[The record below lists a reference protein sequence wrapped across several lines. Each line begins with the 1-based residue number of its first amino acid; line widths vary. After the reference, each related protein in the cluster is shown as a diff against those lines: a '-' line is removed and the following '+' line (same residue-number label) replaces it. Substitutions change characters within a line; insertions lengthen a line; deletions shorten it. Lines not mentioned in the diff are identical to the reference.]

1 MKKIIL
7 LLCGI
12 AAGIAPLVSAPI
24 SQQQAATVAL
34 NFYKGTVSP
43 AATTPTV
50 ALVRTE
56 ADGTVDF
63 YVMSVAPR
71 GFVIVAGDDVI
82 QPVIGYS
89 AESDWTMGYTRTG
102 LVNWMD
108 HAAKHIHEGVL
119 SGLPARPQTAQQWSR
134 LLQGPVGSGSRSA
147 VAPMCT
153 TVWDQEPYYNA
164 QCPFYTPDNQRA
176 VTGCVATAMAQ
187 VMRHWSYPAHGWGSF
202 SYVDSISAG
211 FSADYGR
218 QTVNFANATYNWSA
232 MPNSINTANGNIAQL
247 MYHCGVSVAMD
258 YGDDNQ
264 GGSGA
269 WVVQQEA
276 GGPTE
281 PCSEYALRHY
291 FGYDTTT
298 MHGLLEAD
306 YTAAQW
312 TQLIQSDLDAGRPII
327 YEGDDLSAGGH
338 AWVCDGYDASGL
350 FHMNWGWSGQDNGYF
365 ALNSLTPS
373 GYNFSN
379 DEGALIGIQ
388 PPPPFTVLASA
399 ASAMV
404 CHGDS
409 TLLTATGPASA
420 SYSWTPATGLSCP
433 TCAVTMAAPTTSTN
447 YTVTGDSAGVQVR
460 YSVLISVAPGI
471 TADFDAP
478 LAHACSAPAQIQ
490 FTNTS
495 QYAST
500 YQWSFGDGATST
512 DQDPVH
518 SYAAYGTY
526 PVRLVATGSCGVDS
540 VIRTSYITVT
550 DLSPAANGATV
561 CHGTSTTLTATAAGG
576 AQLSW
581 YDDATTTA
589 PIATGASYTTPQMQ
603 GTTTW
608 YLEAAIPG
616 ATQNA
621 GPATNS
627 FGTGGNFASPNGHSE
642 VFDCRKPQTLVS
654 VEVYAQ
660 GAGARTIQL
669 LDSYGDVLDSA
680 VIYVAAGHSTV
691 MLGWNLPVMNNL
703 MLNATGGVNLYR
715 NQSGATYP
723 YYSAD
728 SAVVITGS
736 DAGAAYY
743 YFFYNWQL
751 QAPSCRSARV
761 PVTVTVLNGSSSF
774 AAQTGSL
781 SVGFTPV
788 TTTGV
793 TYQWSFGDGAT
804 STDQSPTHTYATS
817 GTYTVQ
823 LIESNGSC
831 SDTTTQQVA
840 AFATGITDVK
850 SLSTLSLY
858 PVPAQSMIMIRLSS
872 TATAAAHIT
881 ITDALGAAVIDHDM
895 TLAAGSST
903 FDESLSGLAAG
914 VYHVTITSGDSR
926 VTGRFVKE

>member
-1 MKKIIL
+1 MKKIL
-7 LLCGI
+7 LLVSGM
-12 AAGIAPLVSAPI
+12 ALGLAPLMAATV

-34 NFYKGTVSP
+34 NFYKGSVSP
-43 AATTPTV
+43 AATTASV

-56 ADGTVDF
+56 ADGTVDY
-63 YVMSVAPR
+63 YVYNVAPH

-89 AESDWTMGYTRTG
+89 AESDWTMGYTHTG

-108 HAAKHIHEGVL
+108 HAAKHIHEGLL
-119 SGLPARPQTAQQWSR
+119 SGLPARPQTAAQWAR
-134 LLQGPVGSGSRSA
+134 LRQGPTGTGSRAA
-147 VAPMCT
+147 VAPLCT
-153 TVWDQEPYYNA
+153 TAWDQEPYYNA
-164 QCPFYTPDNQRA
+164 MCPVYAPSGQRA

-187 VMRHWSYPAHGWGSF
+187 VMRHWSYPAHGSGSF
-202 SYVDSISAG
+202 SYVDSIAAG

-218 QTVNFANATYNWSA
+218 YTINFAAATYLWAS
-232 MPNSINTANGNIAQL
+232 MPNSINSANANIAQL
-247 MYHCGVSVAMD
+247 MYHCGVGVAMD
-258 YGDDNQ
+258 YGTDAQ

-269 WVVQQEA
+269 WVIQQEA

-281 PCSEYALRHY
+281 PCSEYALRNY

-312 TQLIQSDLDAGRPII
+312 TQLIKGDLDAGRPLI

-338 AWVCDGYDASGL
+338 AWVCDGYDANGL

-365 ALNSLTPS
+365 ALNSLTPT
-373 GYNFSN
+373 GLNFSTN
-379 DEGALIGIQ
+379 EGALIGIQ
-388 PPPPFTVLASA
+388 PPPPFQVLASA
-399 ASAMV
+399 ASPMV

-409 TLLTATGPASA
+409 TLLTATGPTSA
-420 SYSWTPATGLSCP
+420 TYSWSPTTGLSCP
-433 TCAVTMAAPTTSTN
+433 TCAVTMAAPAASTN
-447 YTVTGDSAGVQVR
+447 YIVTGDSAGVQVR

-478 LAHACSAPAQIQ
+478 VAHVCSTPAQVQ

-500 YQWSFGDGATST
+500 YVWSFGDGATST

-540 VIRTSYITVT
+540 VIRTGYITVS
-550 DLSPAANGATV
+550 DLSPSAQGASV
-561 CHGTSTTLTATAAGG
+561 CHGATTTLTATAAGG
-576 AQLSW
+576 AQLGW
-581 YDDATTTA
+581 YDDATSTTA
-589 PIATGASYTTPQMQ
+589 IATGASYTTPQMQ

-616 ATQNA
+616 ATQQV
-621 GPATNS
+621 GPATNG
-627 FGTGGNFASPNGHSE
+627 FGSGGNFGSTNGHSE
-642 VFDCRKPQTLVS
+642 VFDCKKPQTLVS
-654 VEVYAQ
+654 VDVYAQ
-660 GAGARTIQL
+660 GAGIRTL
-669 LDSYGDVLDSA
+669 RLMDSYGDVLDSA
-680 VIYVAAGHSTV
+680 TISIPTGHSTV
-691 MLGWNLPVMNNL
+691 MLNWDLPVQDNL
-703 MLNATGGVNLYR
+703 MLNASGSVNLYR
-715 NQSGATYP
+715 NQSGAQYP

-751 QAPSCRSARV
+751 QAPACRSARV

-774 AAQTGSL
+774 TAQNSNL
-781 SVGFTPV
+781 SVSFAPA

-793 TYQWSFGDGAT
+793 TYQWSFGDGST
-804 STDQSPTHTYATS
+804 STDQSPVHTYAAS

-823 LIESNGSC
+823 LIETNGSC
-831 SDTTTQQVA
+831 ADTTIQQVA
-840 AFATGITDVK
+840 AYATGITDVK
-850 SLSTLSLY
+850 ALSTLSLY
-858 PVPAQSMIMIRLSS
+858 PVPARDMLMVRLSS
-872 TATAAAHIT
+872 AAAAAAHIT

-895 TLAAGSST
+895 TLASGTST
-903 FDESLSGLAAG
+903 FGENIAAMAAG